1 MPTTGLW
8 RVEEFLC
15 PDGGASHF
23 VETLAPDR
31 TDDLFAPADVRQ
43 IDDGCRRMARTS
55 ESTALMRLDNRAIR
69 AELSLVVRVLIWQ
82 SCKTTNGLAMPQ
94 ALFHRLVLAI
104 LLGTTVALSTGALV
118 PNMAAAQDAESIL
131 RATFD
136 NWRADSSHV
145 TTSMTINRASGT
157 RNLKM
162 ESWTQGEKK
171 ALVRFTAPARDA
183 GNATLQVGNST
194 HVFNP
199 KLNQVIKLPA
209 SAMSRSWMGSDFSYD
224 DLARSDK
231 VIDDYT
237 HTLKGIVSVTGGRAH
252 VIESVPKRGVPVVWG
267 KQVLTIR
274 TDGVLM
280 EVEYYDQVGKRVRVM
295 TTDRVDR
302 IGGRPYPVVMTMRT
316 DAKPGQFTR
325 ITTESAEFDIRVPAY
340 LFTKSNL
347 RNPRN

>member
-1 MPTTGLW
+1 MRHVT
-8 RVEEFLC
+8 
-15 PDGGASHF
+15 
-23 VETLAPDR
+23 DR
-31 TDDLFAPADVRQ
+31 LS
-43 IDDGCRRMARTS
+43 RMACSS
-55 ESTALMRLDNRAIR
+55 EAHGQMHLDNRSTRPEFPI
-69 AELSLVVRVLIWQ
+69 VVRTLTWQ
-82 SCKTTNGLAMPQ
+82 SCETTNGLAMLQ
-94 ALFHRLVLAI
+94 APFRRSVLAI
-104 LLGTTVALSTGALV
+104 LLGMTVALSAGALV
-118 PNMAAAQDAESIL
+118 PNKATAQDAKSIL

-136 NWRADSSHV
+136 NWRADSSH
-145 TTSMTINRASGT
+145 TTISMTIIRASGT
-157 RNLKM
+157 RNLTMK
-162 ESWTQGEKK
+162 SWTQGEKK
-171 ALVRFTAPARDA
+171 ALVRFTAPARAA

-209 SAMSRSWMGSDFSYD
+209 SALSQSWMGSDFSYD

-237 HTLKGIVSVTGGRAH
+237 HTLKGMVNVTGGRAH

-295 TTDRVDR
+295 TTDRVGS

-316 DAKPGQFTR
+316 DAKPGQVTR
-325 ITTESAEFDIRVPAY
+325 ITTESAEFDIPIPAY

-347 RNPRN
+347 QNPRD